1 MGRSYKGGVTMSDGT
16 LSQDEIDAL
25 LQGTDEMMT
34 ENLGTAPAS
43 GFSGGKA
50 SQVEAL
56 SDVDKTNLG
65 ELLREIG
72 QAQATSLSTL
82 TGVATTFSSP
92 FIDAGPLESLK
103 KDMKGKVI
111 QAKVG
116 LSGGITG
123 ELLYV
128 VPEKGVLLI
137 TNILIGQEDNNEITD
152 LVKNTFGEVISQVTG
167 ALVNILSDKL
177 AKPVSPGTPVID
189 LLQDA
194 SAVSPTGGQYFAR
207 LNYVFNLQDK
217 GAAKFYAFLS
227 LPMARSISGS
237 YSMNK
242 ASQATQF
249 GGGTGPAQTGIPIR
263 SVGFEPLQVGMASEA
278 MGNIALLLDVPMRV
292 TVELGRTKMTIKEIL
307 GLGEGSIIE
316 LDKLAGE
323 PVDIL
328 VNDKLIAQ
336 GEVVVIDENFA
347 VRVTKIVTPMER
359 IFESSAESKF

>member
-1 MGRSYKGGVTMSDGT
+1 MSDGT

-34 ENLGTAPAS
+34 ENLGTAPVS
-43 GFSGGKA
+43 GFTGGKA
-50 SQVEAL
+50 TQVEAL
-56 SDVDKTNLG
+56 SDVDKSNLN
-65 ELLREIG
+65 ELLKEIG
-72 QAQATSLSTL
+72 QAQATALSTL
-82 TGVATTFSSP
+82 TGINTTFSSP
-92 FIDAGPLESLK
+92 FIDTGSLEALK
-103 KDMKGKVI
+103 KDIKGKVI
-111 QAKVG
+111 QAKVT

-123 ELLYV
+123 ELVYV

-137 TNILIGQEDNNEITD
+137 TNILIGQEDNAEITD
-152 LVKNTFGEVISQVTG
+152 LVKNTFGEVISQTTC

-177 AKPVSPGTPVID
+177 AKPVSPGTPAID

-194 SAVSPTGGQYFAR
+194 SAISTSGGQYFTR
-207 LNYVFNLQDK
+207 LNYVFNVQDK
-217 GAAKFYAFLS
+217 GTAKFYAFLS
-227 LPMARSISGS
+227 LPMARSIAGA
-237 YSMNK
+237 YALNKTSM
-242 ASQATQF
+242 AAPF
-249 GGGTGPAQTGIPIR
+249 GGGVGPTQTGIPIK

-359 IFESSAESKF
+359 IFESSGETKF

>member
-1 MGRSYKGGVTMSDGT
+1 MSDGT

-34 ENLGTAPAS
+34 ENMGTSTAA
-43 GFSGGKA
+43 GFTGGKSSPA
-50 SQVEAL
+50 DAL
-56 SDVDKTNLG
+56 SDIDKANLG

-72 QAQATSLSTL
+72 LAQATALSTL
-82 TGVATTFSSP
+82 TGVTTTFSSP
-92 FIDAGPLESLK
+92 FIDAGPIENLK
-103 KDMKGKVI
+103 KDIKGKI
-111 QAKVG
+111 LQAKVS

-128 VPEKGVLLI
+128 VPERGVLTI
-137 TNILIGQEDNNEITD
+137 TNILIGQEDNTEVTD
-152 LVKNTFGEVISQVTG
+152 LVKNTFGEVISQTTG
-167 ALVNILSDKL
+167 ALVNILSEKL
-177 AKPVSPGTPVID
+177 SKSISPGIPSID
-189 LLQDA
+189 LLPDA
-194 SAVSPTGGQYFAR
+194 AQISPAGGLYFAR
-207 LNYVFNLQDK
+207 MNYVFSLQDK
-217 GAAKFYAFLS
+217 GTSKFYAYLS
-227 LPMARSISGS
+227 LPLARSISGA
-237 YSMNK
+237 YSQTKTSM
-242 ASQATQF
+242 AAQF
-249 GGGTGPAQTGIPIR
+249 GGGVSQPQSGIPIK
-263 SVGFEPLQVGMASEA
+263 SVGFEPLQMGMASEA

-347 VRVTKIVTPMER
+347 VRVTKIVSPMER
-359 IFESSAESKF
+359 IFESSGDSKF